1 MMPLMAQSMQKFR
14 QIVFQLLY
22 SRSFAGVSD
31 ELSLVQ
37 RENAIPKKQAR
48 EALEKVQAII
58 QKIPELDKLIEA
70 KAIDY
75 ELDRISKIE
84 RSILH
89 LSLFELLYTD
99 LPDKV
104 AIAEAI
110 RLSRK
115 FSTREAAAFVNAI
128 LDAIFKER
136 DGAISEE
143 PVTC

>member
-1 MMPLMAQSMQKFR
+1 MAQSMQKYR

-22 SRSFAGVSD
+22 SRSFSGVSD
-31 ELSLVQ
+31 ELSLIQ

-48 EALEKVQAII
+48 EALERVNAIEE
-58 QKIPELDKLIEA
+58 KIPELDKLIEA
-70 KAIDY
+70 KAVDY

-89 LSLFELLYTD
+89 LALFELLYTD

-104 AIAEAI
+104 AIAEAV

-115 FSTREAAAFVNAI
+115 FSTREAASFVNAV

-136 DGAISEE
+136 DGAISTEQA
-143 PVTC
+143 TC